1 MQNHQQES
9 ENLETDI
16 IGKKILVGLS
26 YYDKNGELVGQTEKY
41 GSVLRCNTSRIIFYD
56 ELLKEEFAIP
66 ADFESL
72 QYSDPSTIYKRKS
85 NNKKIKGINIL
96 GSFSIRES

>member
-1 MQNHQQES
+1 MQTHQQKS
-9 ENLETDI
+9 GNLDPDI
-16 IGKKILVGLS
+16 IGKKILIGLS
-26 YYDKNGELVGQTEKY
+26 YFNKNGELMDQTEKY
-41 GSVLRCNTSRIIFYD
+41 GSILRYDNNRIIIYN
-56 ELLKEEFAIP
+56 ELLNEEFAIP

-72 QYSDPSTIYKRKS
+72 QYSDPSTLYKLKS